1 MGTVTLTLP
10 ASDFITTQGNLFLPI
25 LTDLAV
31 YAVFRKAR
39 SFQASELGGAIAG
52 LAVGFYLSSRTSF
65 LVNLTGAGL
74 YAAYKVIHYIYASL
88 EVAPPSDVELLEDAF
103 DKLKDK
109 VTITPNN
116 VLDADDFDQ
125 KVDLLAKAPDIVSQ
139 ICKNWNDPAIL
150 RKTEKLMFRAYLMMR
165 QELREAEEAIEDL
178 TSDQDSRNVEI
189 VENLDKKFYSAFK
202 IFYQTYRH
210 VHQMCYYIKLKL
222 PNLQKAD
229 ESDNVREFSVDMTDE
244 DRGPFI
250 LGINPKYNMKQFY
263 AYVNDLL
270 RPLFE
275 HFPKEIDLEAWKKEL
290 PPEYPLKNGPTPGK
304 EPLPPSPDP
313 D

>member
-10 ASDFITTQGNLFLPI
+10 TSDFITTQGNLFLPI

-39 SFQASELGGAIAG
+39 SFQVSELGGAIAG

-109 VTITPNN
+109 VTITADNI
-116 VLDADDFDQ
+116 LDAASADFKQ
-125 KVDLLAKAPDIVSQ
+125 QFAFIAKTPDAISQ
-139 ICKNWNDPAIL
+139 TRKNWNDPAIL
-150 RKTEKLMFRAYLMMR
+150 RKTEKLMFRAYKVMR
-165 QELREAEEAIEDL
+165 QELREAEEAVEDL
-178 TSDQDSRNVEI
+178 TSDQDNRNVEI
-189 VENLDKKFYSAFK
+189 VENLDKTFYSAFK

-210 VHQMCYYIKLKL
+210 VHQMCYYIRL
-222 PNLQKAD
+222 PNLQNAD
-229 ESDNVREFSVDMTDE
+229 ESDNLRKFSVAITEE
-244 DRGPFI
+244 DRHPFV
-250 LGINPKYNMKQFY
+250 LGVNPKCNMKQLY
-263 AYVNDLL
+263 KYVNDLL
-270 RPLFE
+270 NPLFE
-275 HFPKEIDLEAWKKEL
+275 HFPKKLVKAWKKEL
-290 PPEYPLKNGPTPGK
+290 QPEYPDAPKA
-304 EPLPPSPDP
+304 PDP